1 MKLLKK
7 SAVIIT
13 AVILSVLFVFC
24 ASATETG
31 IRDLSVSFEA
41 GDGRVSVSWWKG
53 DGQYFL
59 FLPSDA
65 DMASLSLSFTASADV
80 TLDGEAVENGEAI
93 SLEAGKKY
101 ILASNGVSY
110 TLTVLK
116 SENIPSLHI
125 TTESGSMDAVHADK
139 SHKEPAVITILS
151 DGDAVIEDST
161 LDYIKGRGNSTWS
174 MNKKPYNIKFEKKTD
189 LFEMGKAKK
198 WSLLANYT
206 DKSLLRNVVAYNLAD
221 NLGLEFVSKCV
232 SVDLYVDGDYYG
244 NYLLC
249 ESVEVGDTRV
259 DINDLEGDTEDVN
272 EKDLD
277 AYSLGGAQQSDY
289 KKLTAGTQKWVNIP
303 NNPENITGGYLLEY
317 ELPNRYVNE
326 VSGFITSRNQT
337 IVLKAPE
344 YTSEAQVKYISA
356 LYQDFEDAVFSANG
370 YNSKGKHYTEYI
382 DVESFVTMY
391 VFQEYA
397 KNLDAAVTSFYI
409 YKDIDSDIFVASPVW
424 DFDFALGNSY
434 SAYGT
439 NISEPSGWWASGI
452 YYKTDNDTKYLSTI
466 LNALFR
472 HDDFAAL
479 ASDEWN
485 SEFAPVLNDE
495 YFNGIKTWAN
505 EISASAVMNAI
516 LWDTYKTS
524 DATKVKSE
532 YEKQANGVLVNFMKN
547 RKAFLDKGFAE
558 NSVRVYF
565 DGNGGTGNMFNRDAV
580 KVGDSYTL
588 PQCEYT
594 NYPKYFVGWSTT
606 PDGSSGLY
614 DEGDTVI
621 LESTKVTF
629 YAQWKEVEVLSG
641 FRKFIQSIKNFFEM
655 IRNFFA
661 NLFK

>member
-1 MKLLKK
+1 MKFIKK

-24 ASATETG
+24 ASAAETG
-31 IRDLSVSFEA
+31 ISDLSVSFDA
-41 GDGRVSVSWWKG
+41 GDGRVSVNWWKG

-59 FLPSDA
+59 FLPSDT
-65 DMASLSLSFTASADV
+65 DMTTLTLGFTASADV
-80 TLDGEAVENGEAI
+80 TVDGEAVENGATI
-93 SLEAGKKY
+93 GLEAGKKY
-101 ILASNGVSY
+101 TLASNGVSY

-151 DGDAVIEDST
+151 EGDAVIEDKA

-174 MNKKPYNIKFEKKTD
+174 MKKKPYNIKFDKKTD
-189 LFEMGKAKK
+189 LFGMGNAKK

-206 DKSLLRNVVAYNLAD
+206 DKSLLRNFVAYNLAD

-303 NNPENITGGYLLEY
+303 NNPENITGGYLLEF

-326 VSGFITSRNQT
+326 VSGFITNRNQA

-344 YTSEAQVKYISA
+344 YASEAQVKYISA
-356 LYQDFEDAVFSANG
+356 FYQEFEDAVFSASG

-397 KNLDAAVTSFYI
+397 KNLDAAVTSFYV
-409 YKDIDSDIFVASPVW
+409 YKDADRDIFVASPVW
-424 DFDFALGNSY
+424 DFDYALGNSY
-434 SAYGT
+434 SAYNT

-472 HDDFAAL
+472 HDDFSAL
-479 ASDEWN
+479 ASNEWN
-485 SEFAPVLNDE
+485 SAFAPILDDE
-495 YFNGIKTWAN
+495 YFNGIKAYAN
-505 EISASAVMNAI
+505 EITASAVMNAI
-516 LWDTYKTS
+516 LWNTYKTS
-524 DATKVKSE
+524 DVAKVKSE
-532 YEKQANGVLVNFMKN
+532 YENQANGVLIKFMKN

-558 NSVRVYF
+558 NSVRVFF

-580 KVGDSYTL
+580 KVGDSYKL

-606 PDGSSGLY
+606 PDGSSGIY

-641 FRKFIQSIKNFFEM
+641 FQKFIQSIKNFFEM
-655 IRNFFA
+655 ISNFFA

>member
-24 ASATETG
+24 ASAAETG
-31 IRDLSVSFEA
+31 ISDLSVSFEA
-41 GDGRVSVSWWKG
+41 GDGRVSVNWWKG

-65 DMASLSLSFTASADV
+65 DMESLSLSFTASADV

-125 TTESGSMDAVHADK
+125 TTESGSMDTVHADK
-139 SHKEPAVITILS
+139 SHKEPAVITILA

-174 MNKKPYNIKFEKKTD
+174 MKKKPYNIKFEKKTD
-189 LFEMGKAKK
+189 LFEMGTAKK

-344 YTSEAQVKYISA
+344 YASEAQVKYISA

-434 SAYGT
+434 SAYDT

>member
-24 ASATETG
+24 ASAAETG
-31 IRDLSVSFEA
+31 ISDLSVSFEA
-41 GDGRVSVSWWKG
+41 GDGRVSVNWWKG

-116 SENIPSLHI
+116 AENIPSLHI

-151 DGDAVIEDST
+151 DGEAVIEDKV
-161 LDYIKGRGNSTWS
+161 LDYIKGRGNATWS
-174 MNKKPYNIKFEKKTD
+174 MKKKPYNIKFDKKTD

-198 WSLLANYT
+198 WTLLANYL
-206 DKSLLRNVVAYNLAD
+206 DHSLVHNSIAFDVAEKV
-221 NLGLEFVSKCV
+221 GLDYTSKHIF
-232 SVDLYVDGDYYG
+232 VDLFVDGDYYG

-249 ESVEVGDTRV
+249 ESVEVGETRV
-259 DINDLEGDTEDVN
+259 DINDLEGNTEDIN
-272 EKDLD
+272 ENELD
-277 AYSLGGAQQSDY
+277 TYSLGGSQVSDY
-289 KKLTAGTQKWVNIP
+289 KNLIAGTQKWVNIP

-317 ELPNRYVNE
+317 DLPDRYVKE
-326 VSGFITSRNQT
+326 VSGFVTNRNQT
-337 IVLKAPE
+337 IVLKSPE
-344 YTSEAQVKYISA
+344 YASEAQVKYISA
-356 LYQDFEDAVFSANG
+356 LYQEFEDAVFSANG

-391 VFQEYA
+391 VFQEYV
-397 KNLDAAVTSFYI
+397 KNLDAGLTSFYL
-409 YKDIDSDIFVASPVW
+409 YKDKDSDVFVAAPVW
-424 DFDFALGNSY
+424 DFDNALGRDY
-434 SAYGT
+434 ERYGT
-439 NISEPSGWWASGI
+439 STGKASGWWAGVI
-452 YYKTDNDTKYLSTI
+452 YNFSSNEIKYLPTI
-466 LNALFR
+466 LSALFK
-472 HDDFAAL
+472 HDDFFAL

-485 SEFAPVLNDE
+485 NKFSPMLNDE
-495 YFNGIKTWAN
+495 YMNGVKALTE
-505 EISASAVMNAI
+505 EINASAVMNGIRWNIYSTTTAQ
-516 LWDTYKTS
+516 
-524 DATKVKSE
+524 ATE
-532 YEKQANGVLVNFMKN
+532 TAYEKYVDGTLLKFMKN
-547 RKAFLDKGFAE
+547 RKAFLDKGFAAD
-558 NSVRVYF
+558 SVRVLF
-565 DGNGGTGNMFNRDAV
+565 DGNGGIGNNFNENAV
-580 KVGDSYTL
+580 KIGDSYTL

-641 FRKFIQSIKNFFEM
+641 FQKFIQSIKNFFEM